1 MAVQLLNGK
10 LRFVLASTPNNPFT
24 LFVKLKLKRPLDA
37 FEGLVNV
44 VICTGG
50 LALPVAAL
58 AFDGLRGL
66 FWVDVHG
73 PNLTNFLFFFI
84 LLR

>member
-50 LALPVAAL
+50 AVTWTMLPPLGMPLTKSVAKA
-58 AFDGLRGL
+58 
-66 FWVDVHG
+66 
-73 PNLTNFLFFFI
+73 
-84 LLR
+84 